1 MEREKGRTYV
11 HTTCVRH
18 WKRKG
23 SLSVPLPCKCWQK
36 PLFIAACK
44 LGSGTN
50 QNQAQKERASTGV
63 ECCALYCARRP
74 FSLCWLARSLSL
86 SQYINGCV
94 CVCLVGTEKVI
105 YGHCYV
111 LGCELELFGESV
123 STGGEFRS
131 DGSRDMSFKG
141 APPAQ
146 RILSDLLPPK

>member
-1 MEREKGRTYV
+1 VLRALLRPPPFLSLLV
-11 HTTCVRH
+11 
-18 WKRKG
+18 G
-23 SLSVPLPCKCWQK
+23 SLAIPLSVYKW
-36 PLFIAACK
+36 
-44 LGSGTN
+44 
-50 QNQAQKERASTGV
+50 
-63 ECCALYCARRP
+63 
-74 FSLCWLARSLSL
+74 
-86 SQYINGCV
+86 V